1 MPPSTVSAF
10 PPSVQPEVSLSYP
23 RPPKLRFHV
32 LRVAPGGQVPI
43 TDSTDPSGAPTPLLP
58 AVQLLSHH
66 PATSSCPVSR
76 SDVAV
81 TGLRFLSFL
90 LAAQPGTQPD
100 TRGSIQLQHEARSP
114 GCTPARTG
122 HTGFLSYVQ
131 HGGQMT
137 SHLCCPLPERWLC
150 PSSWAACGLLAQIPD
165 SVMKGNLHHPLLF
178 VLSTV
183 TLSPPCHPG
192 WHWGHKSQLLTRER
206 QALNVLL

>member
-1 MPPSTVSAF
+1 M
-10 PPSVQPEVSLSYP
+10 
-23 RPPKLRFHV
+23 
-32 LRVAPGGQVPI
+32 
-43 TDSTDPSGAPTPLLP
+43 
-58 AVQLLSHH
+58 
-66 PATSSCPVSR
+66 
-76 SDVAV
+76 

-137 SHLCCPLPERWLC
+137 SRLCCPLPERWLC
-150 PSSWAACGLLAQIPD
+150 PCSWAACGLLAQIPD

-192 WHWGHKSQLLTRER
+192 WHWGHKSQLLTREG
-206 QALNVLL
+206 QALNVLLQFTARCWFPAEHCPTLPASCQTQPSACLLGPSTQLQDTGVRDRPHSTTSS